1 MELKTAKKAW
11 EVQHMKELKEKE
23 QKMLWED
30 EEELLTYTRE
40 DAYNKVIPDQSC
52 FFLIVYVLKLFWE
65 QLFLQGSV
73 GSFELCF
80 LFLV

>member
-11 EVQHMKELKEKE
+11 EVQHMKELKAKE

-40 DAYNKVIPDQSC
+40 DAYNKVSP
-52 FFLIVYVLKLFWE
+52 
-65 QLFLQGSV
+65 G
-73 GSFELCF
+73 
-80 LFLV
+80 

>member
-11 EVQHMKELKEKE
+11 EVQHMKELKERE

-40 DAYNKVIPDQSC
+40 DAYNKVIVD
-52 FFLIVYVLKLFWE
+52 
-65 QLFLQGSV
+65 
-73 GSFELCF
+73 
-80 LFLV
+80 